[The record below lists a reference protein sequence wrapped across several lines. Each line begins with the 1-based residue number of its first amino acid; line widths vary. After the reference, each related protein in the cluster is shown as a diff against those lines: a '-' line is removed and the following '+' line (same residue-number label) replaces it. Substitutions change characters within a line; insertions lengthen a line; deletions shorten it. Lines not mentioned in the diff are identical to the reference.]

1 MKSMA
6 NETSVFS
13 KINQVGGFNPRDY
26 VTTKTNPNGEAYM
39 FLSVKQR
46 IAWFRLKYPDG
57 RISKRTVSVDD
68 KSAVMEAHIYPS
80 ANSGV
85 DEYLSNG
92 FGQCFYDPSTEFGAK
107 YIESAETAARG
118 RALSAAGFDIFDASD
133 AEGDD
138 IGLVDAPLKIPESAS
153 SHTDPN
159 ESEEQETVPTIGAPQ
174 SATTS
179 TPATPEP
186 VQQRTVEEI
195 IKSMTLNDAKACEVH
210 FGNYKGKSLAQVAME
225 NPSNVEWIANVYKV
239 TGEKAD
245 ILRAAARKIIAAAQ
259 KMAG

>member
-1 MKSMA
+1 MA
-6 NETSVFS
+6 NETNAFS
-13 KINQVGGFNPRDY
+13 KINQVPGFNPMDHA
-26 VTTKTNPNGEAYM
+26 KLLPDAFGESS
-39 FLSVKQR
+39 LHLDVKR
-46 IAWFRLKYPDG
+46 RVAWFRLKYPDG
-57 RISKRTVSVDD
+57 RISKHVVSITDG
-68 KSAVMEAHIYPS
+68 AAIMEARVYKN
-80 ANSGV
+80 ANDS
-85 DEYLSNG
+85 EYDYLANG
-92 FGQCFYDPSTEFGAK
+92 FGQRAFEADNPFGTR
-107 YIESAETAARG
+107 YIETAETAAVG
-118 RALSAAGFDIFDASD
+118 RALSAAGFDIFDIGDSD
-133 AEGDD
+133 GNEGA
-138 IGLVDAPLKIPESAS
+138 GQVDAPLKIPESAS

-195 IKSMTLNDAKACEVH
+195 IKSMTLDDAKAYKVH

-245 ILRAAARKIIAAAQ
+245 ILRAAARKIIEAAQ